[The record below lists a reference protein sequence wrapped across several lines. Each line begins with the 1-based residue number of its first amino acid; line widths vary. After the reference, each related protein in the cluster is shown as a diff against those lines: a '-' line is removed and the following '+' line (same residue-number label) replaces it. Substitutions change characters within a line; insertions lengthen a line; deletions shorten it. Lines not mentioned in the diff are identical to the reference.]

1 MTKSAVA
8 SKWHYQNWFREL
20 GTVHLTSD
28 EGETAN
34 EAEER
39 VGESFEE
46 RQIRVEKK
54 SPNAA
59 EVKEKEKRVGHYIYS
74 EKKNQSKAGAW

>member
-1 MTKSAVA
+1 MCWK
-8 SKWHYQNWFREL
+8 L
-20 GTVHLTSD
+20 GSVDLTSD
-28 EGETAN
+28 DGETAN

-39 VGESFEE
+39 VGESFQKW
-46 RQIRVEKK
+46 QIRVEEK

-74 EKKNQSKAGAW
+74 EKKNQSKASAW